1 MSPEDVPAEWV
12 EKALN
17 TRLPSGGLPTLNEPQ
32 MRAILAA
39 VLPLA
44 QAAARKEEPCLVEWA
59 TEVDALGTKE
69 VWDSEAEARA
79 EAKRH
84 GQRLFRVEWVEVDR
98 DA

>member
-39 VLPLA
+39 VLPEA
-44 QAAARKEEPCLVEWA
+44 M
-59 TEVDALGTKE
+59 
-69 VWDSEAEARA
+69 AEAWEQGHDAGFDTGNEYGQGHEFPVSTDNPYR
-79 EAKRH
+79 EGAK
-84 GQRLFRVEWVEVDR
+84 GDGEG
-98 DA
+98 